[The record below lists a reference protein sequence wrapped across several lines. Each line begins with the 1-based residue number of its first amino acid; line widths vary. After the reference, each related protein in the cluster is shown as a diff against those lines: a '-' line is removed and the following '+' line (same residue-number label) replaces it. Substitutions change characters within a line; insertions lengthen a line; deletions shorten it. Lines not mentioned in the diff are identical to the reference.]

1 MAAYGNHLKI
11 ARILLDHGGDLNN
24 IDVDGDTPY
33 QLATNRGHADMLILF
48 DQVTAERD
56 LRAREADTEQPR
68 R

>member
-11 ARILLDHGGDLNN
+11 ARLLLDHGAN
-24 IDVDGDTPY
+24 IHNVDVDGDTPY

-48 DQVTAERD
+48 DTVTAERD
-56 LRAREADTEQPR
+56 LRARKEDTEQPR